1 MKKVIVGFL
10 AIGILNVLQAQTL
23 FTIDGVDVDV
33 KEFERVYTKNN
44 VNNQADYSQA
54 SLEEYLEL
62 YMKFRMKVAEAEALQ
77 MDTIKSIKDELATY
91 RKQLAKNY
99 LTNREVTENILQ
111 EAYERYQTEIDASH
125 ILIMWPNEYPSAKD
139 SANILRQIKQVKAK
153 FNGKNFDKLAQQ
165 YSQDP
170 SAKDNQGRL
179 GYLTA
184 FQTIYPFENAMYNTP
199 VGKVSEPVATRFGYH
214 LVYVHDKRPTRGKIK
229 TAHLLIKSKESD
241 SESAKKAAAQK
252 INKIYEQLSNNE
264 ITFEVAVKQ
273 YSEDTKTKFSR
284 GELPELSANEM
295 LNEFADAVFMIEED
309 GGISQ
314 PVKTSIGW
322 HIVKRISIAETPTF
336 NEIENDLK
344 TRISRDA
351 RSNVA
356 IEKTVNDSKEA
367 FGFKTHAK
375 NKKEIFKVLEENY
388 KNNQFDITKTK
399 SYKNPLFT
407 IGDKEV
413 LQHEFAEFLIKNH
426 LRNSSENNPKMI
438 LERLY
443 QNFENQKILQHRESN
458 LELIDKDFKN
468 LMKEYRDGILLFEL
482 TNNEVWSKAV
492 SDTAGLKSFH
502 EKNKEKYMWGE
513 RLSYDVYTASD
524 EKTAKKLEKQLK
536 KGKDK
541 EQILSKLNKKNEV
554 LKVKSF
560 KAEKDSN
567 PVVKEL
573 EWQKGFTKKS
583 TLEDN
588 KIELI
593 YVNKIINAEPKLLKE
608 TRGYVISDY
617 QDFLEKE
624 WIDRLRAKY
633 PIKLYQ
639 EVFNELIKK

>member
-1 MKKVIVGFL
+1 MKKVIVGLL
-10 AIGILNVLQAQTL
+10 AIGILGVLQAQTL
-23 FTIDGVDVDV
+23 FTIDGVNVDV

-44 VNNQADYSQA
+44 VNNQADYSKA

-62 YMKFRMKVAEAEALQ
+62 YIKFRMKVMEAESLQ
-77 MDTIKSIKDELATY
+77 MDTIKSINEELATY

-111 EAYERYQTEIDASH
+111 EAYERSQTEIDASH
-125 ILIMWPNEYPSAKD
+125 ILIMWPNDYPSAKD
-139 SANILRQIKQVKAK
+139 SANILKQIKQVKAK

-214 LVYVHDKRPTRGKIK
+214 LVYVHDKRPARGKIK
-229 TAHLLIKSKESD
+229 TAHLLIKSKETD
-241 SESAKKAAAQK
+241 SENAQKAAAQK
-252 INKIYEQLSNNE
+252 VNNIHKQISNNE
-264 ITFEVAVKQ
+264 LTFEAAVKQ
-273 YSEDTKTKFSR
+273 YSEDNKTKFSN

-322 HIVKRISIAETPTF
+322 HIVKRISISETPSF
-336 NEIENDLK
+336 NEMENDLK
-344 TRISRDA
+344 TKISRDA

-356 IEKTVNDSKEA
+356 IEKTVEDSKEA
-367 FGFKTHAK
+367 FGFKTNAK

-388 KNNQFDITKTK
+388 KNNQFDITKTNA
-399 SYKNPLFT
+399 YKNPLFA
-407 IGDKEV
+407 IGNKEV
-413 LQHEFAEFLIKNH
+413 LQNEFAEFLIKNH
-426 LRNSSENNPKMI
+426 LRNSKENNPKMI

-443 QNFENQKILQHRESN
+443 QNFENQTILQHRESN
-458 LELIDKDFKN
+458 LEQIDQDFKN
-468 LMKEYRDGILLFEL
+468 LMKEYKDGILLFEL
-482 TNNEVWSKAV
+482 TNKQVWSKAV
-492 SDTAGLKSFH
+492 SDTSGLRSFH
-502 EKNKEKYMWGE
+502 EKNKEKYMWGK
-513 RLSYDVYTASD
+513 RLSYDVYTAND
-524 EKTAKKLEKQLK
+524 EKIAKKLEKLLK
-536 KGKDK
+536 KGKSS
-541 EQILSKLNKKNEV
+541 EQILSKLNKKDNV
-554 LKVKSF
+554 LSVKSF

-573 EWQKGFTKKS
+573 EWIKGYAQTS

-588 KIELI
+588 KLELI
-593 YVNKIINAEPKLLKE
+593 YVNKILDAEPKLLKE

-624 WIDRLRAKY
+624 WINELKAKY
-633 PIKLYQ
+633 PIELN
-639 EVFNELIKK
+639 EAVFKDLIKQ